1 MEVSMKFTLMIS
13 IIPLIL
19 TANNEMELF
28 YLKNAC
34 NACHGMYGEGMG
46 ASPRL
51 QGKKEAVLLRRLK
64 DLQKGKTRS
73 AFGTIMISF
82 AKSLDENQTIDMAKY
97 LSTMKK
103 VIPKERYEHDSF
115 DNTGDGSS

>member
-1 MEVSMKFTLMIS
+1 MDVLHEITPSLS
-13 IIPLIL
+13 IIIMSLSG
-19 TANNEMELF
+19 NEKMELF
-28 YLKNAC
+28 YLVNAC

-51 QGKKEAVLLRRLK
+51 QGQKEAVLLRRLK

-82 AKSLDENQTIDMAKY
+82 AKSLDENQTREMAKY
-97 LSTMKK
+97 LSSMKK
-103 VIPKERYEHDSF
+103 IIPKERYELDNF